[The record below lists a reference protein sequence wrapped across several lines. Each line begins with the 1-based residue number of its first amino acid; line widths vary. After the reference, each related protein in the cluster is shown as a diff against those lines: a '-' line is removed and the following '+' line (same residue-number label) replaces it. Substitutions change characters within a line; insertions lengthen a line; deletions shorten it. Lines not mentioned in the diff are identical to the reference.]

1 MNVCVICV
9 GIKYVRGG
17 EIFEVRDE
25 ENVVL
30 NDFSRLVQMFACSL
44 TYIYKTFAF
53 KCQVMTRNQKPIL

>member
-1 MNVCVICV
+1 MCV

-30 NDFSRLVQMFACSL
+30 NDFSRLVQMFA
-44 TYIYKTFAF
+44 YIL
-53 KCQVMTRNQKPIL
+53 I

>member
-1 MNVCVICV
+1 MCVICV

-30 NDFSRLVQMFACSL
+30 NDFSRLVQMFAYILMYIRPSL
-44 TYIYKTFAF
+44 SSVK
-53 KCQVMTRNQKPIL
+53 